1 MPPSN
6 LTVDERDSA
15 PSAEEFLQQYVEP
28 NKPLIIRGGAKTWPA
43 MKWSAAG
50 LAEAF
55 GEEIVTVAP
64 LRSSGP
70 HAHLDKWLEAAT
82 LWEHDEP
89 EPDVCDANH
98 LLVVSAMRVKMR
110 VKKFVRLLRD
120 ESVAAGF
127 YADGAGNLAHS
138 FPFLRDGFSEP
149 QFAAESPL
157 ELKKADL
164 WMGGKSISRM
174 HFDNLDNLFAQVVG
188 RKTFVLAR
196 PHEGAKVQGGRRLRK
211 AACRYAHPGE
221 FSREGG
227 GVLHETVLNYLAV
240 PERPDSLPTI
250 AVTLGPGDLL
260 YLPFGWW
267 HEVHSHPDK
276 ERGNLSVSI
285 SHFYTPF
292 YCRLGGKTCTTLGPL
307 MRNPRYGDS
316 GADDEAAAKAVLAGE
331 KATTAI
337 ATSRRSRR
345 WLALAAIATAAAVA
359 AAVLVRRRRA

>member
-43 MKWSAAG
+43 MKWSAGGLSGSVWQRDCHRRSIAFERPARAPRQVARSRVALGARRARAG
-50 LAEAF
+50 C
-55 GEEIVTVAP
+55 V
-64 LRSSGP
+64 RR
-70 HAHLDKWLEAAT
+70 
-82 LWEHDEP
+82 EP
-89 EPDVCDANH
+89 FARRLSDARQD
-98 LLVVSAMRVKMR
+98 A

-196 PHEGAKVQGGRRLRK
+196 PHEGAKVQGGKRLRK
-211 AACRYAHPGE
+211 AACRYAHPG
-221 FSREGG
+221 R
-227 GVLHETVLNYLAV
+227 
-240 PERPDSLPTI
+240 
-250 AVTLGPGDLL
+250 
-260 YLPFGWW
+260 
-267 HEVHSHPDK
+267 
-276 ERGNLSVSI
+276 
-285 SHFYTPF
+285 
-292 YCRLGGKTCTTLGPL
+292 
-307 MRNPRYGDS
+307 
-316 GADDEAAAKAVLAGE
+316 VLARGRRR
-331 KATTAI
+331 APRDGPQLPRRAPSGPTRC
-337 ATSRRSRR
+337 RRSR
-345 WLALAAIATAAAVA
+345 
-359 AAVLVRRRRA
+359 